1 MTAASQR
8 ADLDARLA
16 ALSRSHVNLDP
27 KDLVEVVE
35 SIMTTMEGDVTSV
48 SVRFYNE
55 IEALARYI
63 HETKAEIASLRP
75 DEITDTHLP
84 TATDELE
91 AVVGATEKATE
102 SIFEAVEKIEEL
114 TESMDE
120 EVSAKIVEAVTMV
133 YEACSFQDITGQ
145 RITKVVNA
153 LKHIEAKVEMLLE
166 AFGGELKRE
175 PGQAAAPAPVPELV
189 DQRPDSDLMNGPQM
203 PEDANSQDDI
213 DALFASLD

>member
-16 ALSRSHVNLDP
+16 ALSRSKGSLDP
-27 KDLVEVVE
+27 KDLVEIVE

-48 SVRFYNE
+48 NVRFYAE

-63 HETKAEIASLRP
+63 HETKSEIASLRP

-114 TESMDE
+114 TASMDE
-120 EVSAKIVEAVTMV
+120 EVSAKVVDAVTMV

-153 LKHIEAKVEMLLE
+153 LKHIEAKVEALLE
-166 AFGGELKRE
+166 AFGSELKRD
-175 PGQAAAPAPVPELV
+175 PQQASATPAELV
-189 DQRPDSDLMNGPQM
+189 DQRPDGDLMNGPQM
-203 PEDANSQDDI
+203 PEDAQSQDDI
-213 DALFASLD
+213 DALLASLD

>member
-16 ALSRSHVNLDP
+16 ALSRSQASLDP
-27 KDLVEVVE
+27 KDLVEVIE

-48 SVRFYNE
+48 NVRFLAE

-63 HETKAEIASLRP
+63 HETKSEIASLRP

-114 TESMDE
+114 TEGMDE
-120 EVSAKIVEAVTMV
+120 ELSAKVVEAVTQV

-153 LKHIEAKVEMLLE
+153 LKHIETKVEALLE
-166 AFGGELKRE
+166 AFGSELKQDR
-175 PGQAAAPAPVPELV
+175 GQTPDTAAGPV
-189 DQRPDSDLMNGPQM
+189 DQRPDGELMNGPQL
-203 PEDANSQDDI
+203 PEDAKSQDDI
-213 DALFASLD
+213 DALLASLD

>member
-1 MTAASQR
+1 MIAASQR

-16 ALSRSHVNLDP
+16 ALSRSQVGLDP
-27 KDLVEVVE
+27 KDLVEVIE
-35 SIMTTMEGDVTSV
+35 SIMATMEGDVTSV
-48 SVRFYNE
+48 NVRFYAE

-63 HETKAEIASLRP
+63 HETKSEIAALRP
-75 DEITDTHLP
+75 EEITDTHLP

-114 TESMDE
+114 TEGMDT
-120 EVSAKIVEAVTMV
+120 EVSTKVVAAVTEV

-153 LKHIEAKVEMLLE
+153 LKHIEAKVEALLE
-166 AFGGELKRE
+166 AFGSGLKQDKGQM
-175 PGQAAAPAPVPELV
+175 PGAAAGPV
-189 DQRPDSDLMNGPQM
+189 DQRSDGDLMNGPQL
-203 PEDANSQDDI
+203 PEDAKSQDDI
-213 DALFASLD
+213 DALLASFD

>member
-16 ALSRSHVNLDP
+16 ALSRSQVKLDP

-48 SVRFYNE
+48 NVRFYAE

-91 AVVGATEKATE
+91 AVVGATETATE
-102 SIFEAVEKIEEL
+102 AIFEAVEKIEEL
-114 TESMDE
+114 TAGMDQ
-120 EVSAKIVEAVTMV
+120 EVSAKVVEAVTMV

-145 RITKVVNA
+145 RITKVVKA
-153 LKHIEAKVEMLLE
+153 LKHIEAKVEALLE
-166 AFGGELKRE
+166 AFGSELKRD
-175 PGQAAAPAPVPELV
+175 GRAAAPAVGPV
-189 DQRPDSDLMNGPQM
+189 DRRPDGALMNGPQL
-203 PEDANSQDDI
+203 PEDAKSQDDI
-213 DALFASLD
+213 DALLASLD

>member
-16 ALSRSHVNLDP
+16 ALSRSQASLDP
-27 KDLVEVVE
+27 KDLVEIIE
-35 SIMTTMEGDVTSV
+35 SIASTMEGDVTSV
-48 SVRFYNE
+48 NVRFYAE

-102 SIFEAVEKIEEL
+102 QIFEAVEQIEEL
-114 TESMDE
+114 TAGMEE

-153 LKHIEAKVEMLLE
+153 LKHIEAKVEALLE
-166 AFGGELKRE
+166 AFGSELRRD
-175 PGQAAAPAPVPELV
+175 PGQAAAVATAPV
-189 DQRPDSDLMNGPQM
+189 DKRPDGDLMNGPQL
-203 PEDANSQDDI
+203 PDDAKSQDDI
-213 DALFASLD
+213 DALLASLD

>member
-1 MTAASQR
+1 MTAASQQ

-16 ALSRSHVNLDP
+16 ALSRSQGSLDP

-35 SIMTTMEGDVTSV
+35 SIMATMEGDVTSV
-48 SVRFYNE
+48 NVRFYAE

-63 HETKAEIASLRP
+63 QETKSEIASLRP

-84 TATDELE
+84 AATDELE

-114 TESMDE
+114 TAGMDE
-120 EVSAKIVEAVTMV
+120 EVSAKVVDAVTMV

-153 LKHIEAKVEMLLE
+153 LKHIEAKVEALLE
-166 AFGGELKRE
+166 AFGSELKRDLQKA
-175 PGQAAAPAPVPELV
+175 PGTPAKPV
-189 DQRPDSDLMNGPQM
+189 DQRPDGDLMNGPQL
-203 PEDANSQDDI
+203 PEDAQSQDDI
-213 DALFASLD
+213 DALLASLD

>member
-1 MTAASQR
+1 MIAASQR

-16 ALSRSHVNLDP
+16 ALSRSQVGLDP
-27 KDLVEVVE
+27 KDLVEVIE
-35 SIMTTMEGDVTSV
+35 SIMATMEGDVTSV
-48 SVRFYNE
+48 NVRFYAE

-63 HETKAEIASLRP
+63 HETKSEIAALRP
-75 DEITDTHLP
+75 EEITDTHLP

-114 TESMDE
+114 TEGMDT
-120 EVSAKIVEAVTMV
+120 EVSTKVVAAVTEV

-153 LKHIEAKVEMLLE
+153 LKHIEAKVEALLE
-166 AFGGELKRE
+166 AFGSELKQDKGQM
-175 PGQAAAPAPVPELV
+175 PGAAAGPV
-189 DQRPDSDLMNGPQM
+189 DQRPDGDLMNGPQL
-203 PEDANSQDDI
+203 PEDAKSQDDI
-213 DALFASLD
+213 DAILASFD

>member
-16 ALSRSHVNLDP
+16 ALARSQAGLDP
-27 KDLVEVVE
+27 KDLVDIVE
-35 SIMTTMEGDVTSV
+35 SIVSTMEGDVSSV
-48 SVRFYNE
+48 NVHVYAE

-63 HETKAEIASLRP
+63 HETKSEIASLRP

-102 SIFEAVEKIEEL
+102 AIFEAVEKIEEL
-114 TESMDE
+114 SEGMDP
-120 EVSAKIVEAVTMV
+120 EVSAKVVEAVTMV
-133 YEACSFQDITGQ
+133 YEACSFQDVTGQ

-153 LKHIEAKVEMLLE
+153 LKHIEAKVEALLE
-166 AFGGELKRE
+166 AFGSELKQDKGPA
-175 PGQAAAPAPVPELV
+175 PGAAAGLA
-189 DQRPDSDLMNGPQM
+189 DQRPDGDLMNGPQL
-203 PEDANSQDDI
+203 PEDAKSQDDI
-213 DALFASLD
+213 DALLASLD